1 MIKFADRA
9 IFFKKLKNRD
19 EEGGSIS
26 HKSNL
31 SYGIV
36 FSEKDGVFLKYKYIN
51 IKDWGLFVLFI

>member
-9 IFFKKLKNRD
+9 IFLKKSKNRD

-51 IKDWGLFVLFI
+51 IKD